1 MFDDDCQ
8 SSDRPPVV
16 NISSSRIQESYFDDE
31 MQARVRRSSRNR
43 HRQLSERASLR
54 PSNQLVANDDELS
67 NLDRAVIHTSRI
79 VTRIKDF
86 VKSKYHALMDY
97 LYEEAPRATFGRAN
111 VNKVMQ
117 APMDKS
123 MIEDEDSIMQDVNIL

>member
-1 MFDDDCQ
+1 
-8 SSDRPPVV
+8 
-16 NISSSRIQESYFDDE
+16 
-31 MQARVRRSSRNR
+31 
-43 HRQLSERASLR
+43 
-54 PSNQLVANDDELS
+54 
-67 NLDRAVIHTSRI
+67 
-79 VTRIKDF
+79 
-86 VKSKYHALMDY
+86 MDY